1 MYRNC
6 IFCSAALGANESIER
21 FPVGKTLA
29 FDAAKGRLWAVCP
42 KCARWNLAPIE
53 ERWEAI
59 EDAEQLFRDAR
70 MRVHGENVGLA
81 RLRDGGRLIRIGQAL
96 AGELAA
102 WRYGRELRRRRF
114 RAALGDNTVRFG
126 GSGAMFVGGIVA
138 LPLMVATS
146 VLFTAGGV
154 YRYVQRH
161 RRADQV
167 LHRVA
172 GEDSP
177 TGHALH
183 VRWRDLALAR
193 MRPGP
198 DRRLAVSLAQT
209 REGWAGAGRIVLT
222 GPAATALVGKAL
234 VQINGY
240 GARQA
245 DLDVALDRI
254 ADRGGPERFVRR
266 VAREEY
272 GLEVPGVEYGD
283 LIPTLGL
290 RRKTPERIR
299 EGRARRPFPL
309 NADYATSLAL
319 EMALHEESERRAMEG
334 DLAELHAAWREAEE
348 IAAIADRLPDA
359 LDEEVR

>member
-1 MYRNC
+1 MYRSC
-6 IFCSAALGANESIER
+6 IFCSGELGSNEAIER
-21 FPVGKTLA
+21 FPVGRTLA

-42 KCARWNLAPIE
+42 KCARWNLAPIY

-114 RAALGDNTVRFG
+114 RVALGDHTVRFG
-126 GSGAMFVGGIVA
+126 GAGAMFVGGIAA

-154 YRYVQRH
+154 YRHVERH
-161 RRADQV
+161 RRADRV
-167 LHRVA
+167 AHRVPA
-172 GEDSP
+172 AHSP
-177 TGHALH
+177 TRQALH

-193 MRPGP
+193 MRLGT
-198 DRRLAVSLAQT
+198 DGRLAVSLIQT
-209 REGWAGAGRIVLT
+209 REGWAGAGRIVVG

-240 GARQA
+240 GARQG
-245 DLDVALDRI
+245 DLDLALDRI
-254 ADRGGPERFVRR
+254 AERGGPERFVRR
-266 VAREEY
+266 AAAEKY
-272 GLEVPGVEYGD
+272 GLEVPGVGYGD
-283 LIPTLGL
+283 LIPTLAL

-299 EGRARRPFPL
+299 EDRARRPFPL
-309 NADYATSLAL
+309 NADQAASLAV

-334 DLAELHAAWREAEE
+334 DLAELQAAWREAEE

>member
-1 MYRNC
+1 MYRTC
-6 IFCSAALGANESIER
+6 IFCSAKLGANDAIER
-21 FPVGKTLA
+21 FPVGRTLA

-42 KCARWNLAPIE
+42 RCARWNLAPIY

-59 EDAEQLFRDAR
+59 EDAEQLFRDSR

-81 RLRDGGRLIRIGQAL
+81 RLPDGGRLIRIGEAL
-96 AGELAA
+96 AGEMAA

-114 RAALGDNTVRFG
+114 RAALGDHTVRFG
-126 GSGAMFVGGIVA
+126 GAGAMFVGGIAA
-138 LPLMVATS
+138 LPLMAATS

-154 YRYVQRH
+154 YRHVQRH
-161 RRADQV
+161 RRADWV
-167 LHRVA
+167 AHRVSA
-172 GEDSP
+172 ADSP

-193 MRPGP
+193 MRAGT
-198 DRRLAVSLAQT
+198 DGRMAVSLMQT
-209 REGWAGAGRIVLT
+209 REGWAGAGRIVLG

-254 ADRGGPERFVRR
+254 AECGGPERFVRR
-266 VAREEY
+266 VAGEKY
-272 GLEVPGVEYGD
+272 GLEVPGVEYGH

-290 RRKTPERIR
+290 RRKAPERIR
-299 EGRARRPFPL
+299 EERARRPFPL
-309 NADYATSLAL
+309 NADYAASLGL

-334 DLAELHAAWREAEE
+334 DLAELQAAWREAEE
-348 IAAIADRLPDA
+348 IAAIADALPDA

>member
-6 IFCSAALGANESIER
+6 IFCSAKLGSNESIER
-21 FPVGKTLA
+21 FPVGRMLA
-29 FDAAKGRLWAVCP
+29 FDGAKGRLWAVCP

-81 RLRDGGRLIRIGQAL
+81 RLPDGGRLIRIGQAL

-102 WRYGRELRRRRF
+102 WRYGRELRKRRF
-114 RAALGDNTVRFG
+114 RAALGDHTVRFG
-126 GSGAMFVGGIVA
+126 GAGAMFVGIVVA
-138 LPLMVATS
+138 APLAAATS

-161 RRADQV
+161 RRADRV
-167 LHRVA
+167 AHRVSA
-172 GEDSP
+172 ADSP

-193 MRPGP
+193 MRLGTNGQ
-198 DRRLAVSLAQT
+198 LAVSLIQT
-209 REGWAGAGRIVLT
+209 REGWAGAGCIVLG

-234 VQINGY
+234 VEINGY

-254 ADRGGPERFVRR
+254 ADGGGPERFVRR
-266 VAREEY
+266 AAAEKY
-272 GLEVPGVEYGD
+272 GLEVPGVGYGD

-299 EGRARRPFPL
+299 EERARRPFPL

-319 EMALHEESERRAMEG
+319 EMALHDESERRAMEG
-334 DLAELHAAWREAEE
+334 DLAELQAAWREAEE
-348 IAAIADRLPDA
+348 IAAIADALPDA
-359 LDEEVR
+359 LDQEVR